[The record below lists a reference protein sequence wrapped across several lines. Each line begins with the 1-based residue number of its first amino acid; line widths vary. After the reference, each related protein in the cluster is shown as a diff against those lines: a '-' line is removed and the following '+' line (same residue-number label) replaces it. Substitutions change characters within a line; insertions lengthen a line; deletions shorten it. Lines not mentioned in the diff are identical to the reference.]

1 MTRAAIR
8 LRRATAQVV
17 IDAYC
22 QATKHRAPDEA
33 LIDLLADLM
42 HWTDGNG
49 LDFQNA
55 LDHARVHHD
64 AEVQP

>member
-1 MTRAAIR
+1 MTIVTI
-8 LRRATAQVV
+8 RRAVAEIV
-17 IDAYC
+17 IDTYC
-22 QATKHRAPDEA
+22 ESAKHRTPEEA

-49 LDFQNA
+49 LDFENA
-55 LDHARVHHD
+55 LRQAHLHHD

>member
-22 QATKHRAPDEA
+22 QLIQQRAPDEA
-33 LIDLLADLM
+33 LIDILTDLM

-49 LDFQNA
+49 LDFQRA
-55 LDHARVHHD
+55 LDHAHFHHET
-64 AEVQP
+64 EVQR